1 MNNKTPV
8 YNCVKCGA
16 QNTMT
21 GMEAANNAM
30 PGAKV
35 RMIRCVCSKC
45 GFTEFR
51 VDHAGFS
58 SVMNAKED
66 EEKKD

>member
-1 MNNKTPV
+1 MKQETPT

-16 QNTMT
+16 KNTLT
-21 GMEAANNAM
+21 GMEVANNSM
-30 PGAKV
+30 PNAKV

-51 VDHAGFS
+51 MDHAGFS
-58 SVMNAKED
+58 SIMNM
-66 EEKKD
+66 KDGETGKA